1 MSKTLTESLGKISR
15 ISQFFS
21 LIMCNC
27 IWQSGF
33 EEIIK
38 LSVVWCCT
46 YYLRP
51 IASIFKNNPTLKTQR
66 TRGLGIYAFLK
77 VLVSKFLL
85 LNISNNRRVWEKNN
99 WYPFTHNPHLLFFKK
114 KCNHSAWPLHSH
126 KGHLHPGPQWRGQ
139 VWITALETRQNVA
152 DITWFIIHS

>member
-85 LNISNNRRVWEKNN
+85 SNISNNTEECG
-99 WYPFTHNPHLLFFKK
+99 KK
-114 KCNHSAWPLHSH
+114 IT
-126 KGHLHPGPQWRGQ
+126 GTHLHITHICYFLKRNATILHDPCTPTKVTCTRGPSGEARYGSRHWRPDK
-139 VWITALETRQNVA
+139 T
-152 DITWFIIHS
+152 

>member
-1 MSKTLTESLGKISR
+1 MSKTLTESLGKFSR

-99 WYPFTHNPHLLFFKK
+99 WYPFTHNPHLLFFKRNATILNEPCTPTK
-114 KCNHSAWPLHSH
+114 VTCTR
-126 KGHLHPGPQWRGQ
+126 GPSGEARYGSRHWRPDK
-139 VWITALETRQNVA
+139 T
-152 DITWFIIHS
+152 